1 VFVGGFTL
9 DGAHAV
15 GGDPERDVVDGVE
28 ALLRNNLVR
37 AERIAGGEPRFGM
50 LETIHEYAR
59 DRLEARGDG
68 DRVRRLHARCFVPI
82 AEAAER
88 ELLGPA
94 QRTWLERLDADL
106 GNLRAALAWA
116 TEAGEAETGVAIA
129 APLWRF
135 WQLRRADREGREWLE
150 RLLEVPS
157 VSSATRAVAE
167 SRLASLAFVQGD
179 HDTVRRAG
187 ESSLPVLRR
196 LGDDERAAGLLGVM
210 ATSSLAVGDGVRARA
225 LAVSALEVATRTG
238 DPTFESFAVLS
249 LGVVCAW
256 HGELDEAER
265 FVERSVLLASQT
277 GNVRSVA
284 NWRRT
289 LGGISLARGDRG
301 RARTLFE
308 ESLVLHRTLDDD
320 WGVARAASRLALVL
334 LEERRESEAR
344 QLVVESIELCR
355 EAGDRP
361 GQTFNLVI
369 CAGLAAAGGQA
380 ERGPKRSSM
389 RIAERGPSA
398 ATW

>member
-1 VFVGGFTL
+1 
-9 DGAHAV
+9 
-15 GGDPERDVVDGVE
+15 
-28 ALLRNNLVR
+28 
-37 AERIAGGEPRFGM
+37 
-50 LETIHEYAR
+50 
-59 DRLEARGDG
+59 
-68 DRVRRLHARCFVPI
+68 
-82 AEAAER
+82 
-88 ELLGPA
+88 
-94 QRTWLERLDADL
+94 
-106 GNLRAALAWA
+106 
-116 TEAGEAETGVAIA
+116 
-129 APLWRF
+129 
-135 WQLRRADREGREWLE
+135 
-150 RLLEVPS
+150 
-157 VSSATRAVAE
+157 
-167 SRLASLAFVQGD
+167 
-179 HDTVRRAG
+179 
-187 ESSLPVLRR
+187 
-196 LGDDERAAGLLGVM
+196 M
-210 ATSSLAVGDGVRARA
+210 ATSSLAVGDGERARA
-225 LAVSALEVATRTG
+225 LAESALEVATRTG

-265 FVERSVLLASQT
+265 FVERSVLLARQT

-361 GQTFNLVI
+361 GQTFNLEI

-380 ERGPKRSSM
+380 ERAVRLYACASVVREIIGTHAVEVGWPDH
-389 RIAERGPSA
+389 ITHSA
-398 ATW
+398 KLRAALGDEVFARAWEEGRAMSFEDALAYAIDED